1 MPCTKPASIPEIPKT
16 WGTASTAQRGQITPG
31 AAVVEDGST
40 PKTTNHVMITA
51 LADMMMLPVGAW
63 GPEDGVLVVAAVF
76 GPEWQQGASSGIC
89 LEAEIEDMEDIT
101 EATEDMEAER
111 AGVAGVEVVA
121 AVVFQVVVFK
131 AAVFQVVVL
140 VQVVH
145 EAHLDMAVQDADE
158 SYLNAYYTVPQLS

>member
-1 MPCTKPASIPEIPKT
+1 
-16 WGTASTAQRGQITPG
+16 
-31 AAVVEDGST
+31 
-40 PKTTNHVMITA
+40 
-51 LADMMMLPVGAW
+51 
-63 GPEDGVLVVAAVF
+63 
-76 GPEWQQGASSGIC
+76 
-89 LEAEIEDMEDIT
+89 MEDIT

>member
-51 LADMMMLPVGAW
+51 LADMMMLPVGAR
-63 GPEDGVLVVAAVF
+63 GPEDGVLAGAAVF

-89 LEAEIEDMEDIT
+89 LEAEIEGKNIYIIFFLSRLET
-101 EATEDMEAER
+101 FLENNNKQL
-111 AGVAGVEVVA
+111 
-121 AVVFQVVVFK
+121 F
-131 AAVFQVVVL
+131 
-140 VQVVH
+140 
-145 EAHLDMAVQDADE
+145 
-158 SYLNAYYTVPQLS
+158 YTS